1 MLNRDKL
8 SQRETEALD
17 KVMSFGFSETD
28 AEVIAE
34 SLLSRKSC
42 SWVNTDQVSDA
53 VLKTFNDFLTQNKYE
68 LVLRVSDVPTRGKY
82 IWEIRS
88 TKKW

>member
-1 MLNRDKL
+1 MVDRDKL
-8 SQRETEALD
+8 SQRETDALT
-17 KVMSFGFSETD
+17 KVESFGFSETD

-42 SWVNTDQVSDA
+42 SWINNDPVADGMLQN
-53 VLKTFNDFLTQNKYE
+53 FNKFLVENNYE
-68 LVLRVSDVPTRGKY
+68 LILRITPVSTRGKY
-82 IWEIRS
+82 IWEIKS